1 MLTKREIMS
10 TSKPNIMST
19 KYNIAVAILAG
30 GKSKRMGTDKAELV
44 RKDGETFLEHICK
57 EMSPFAKKYLSV
69 NKEQKYAF
77 EGYETIV
84 DKYDGIGPIGA
95 IAGVLEKAKAD
106 GMDAVLFVACD
117 MPFYSYAHA
126 MKTVDIYSGEDVVL
140 PVVENRAEPLAA
152 IYSVNILE
160 TVYENIR
167 CNEYKLTDVIKK
179 MHYREYVPDDY
190 EAYSNINT
198 KMEFDNLK

>member
-1 MLTKREIMS
+1 MLTKHKIMS

-19 KYNIAVAILAG
+19 KYNIAVAILTG
-30 GKSKRMGTDKAELV
+30 GKSKRMGTDKADLV
-44 RKDGETFLEHICK
+44 RKDKETFLEHICK

-140 PVVENRAEPLAA
+140 PIVENRAEPLAA

-179 MHYREYVPDDY
+179 THYREYVPDDY